1 MSRRSGGG
9 GAKALVTARSSAS
22 LFPTAPPLGDT
33 SQFMSQLRVFFT
45 TCLTVI
51 SKKDVN
57 KQIILFATQN
67 KVVKTQF
74 DALDSSTSG
83 SGTNSDE
90 EASQESTSTTRMK
103 QVVR

>member
-1 MSRRSGGG
+1 
-9 GAKALVTARSSAS
+9 
-22 LFPTAPPLGDT
+22 
-33 SQFMSQLRVFFT
+33 
-45 TCLTVI
+45 VI

-103 QVVR
+103 